1 MRTRRHTQPAFA
13 PFEGTGVR
21 RLARDAGLVALTFV
35 AGYVVSLFWFGPGP
49 LADGDRTVPRVLE
62 QPLQTARNE
71 LGNTGLRS
79 RVADERPSPEVPR
92 GAVLWQDPPP
102 GMVVPANT
110 VVELVQSAGPA
121 AVTVPDVIGF
131 ALPAARTVLQ
141 AAGARVGRVDTV
153 RGGDAEPGVVIATRP
168 SAGNGQPR
176 GSAVDLVVSGRIEV
190 SR

>member
-1 MRTRRHTQPAFA
+1 VRTRRHTGPAFS
-13 PFEGTGVR
+13 FEGAVPR
-21 RLARDAGLVALTFV
+21 RLLRDAALVALTFAV
-35 AGYVVSLFWFGPGP
+35 GYVASSYWFGPGP
-49 LADGDRTVPRVLE
+49 LADGDRSVPRVLE
-62 QPLQTARNE
+62 QPLETARTT
-71 LGNTGLRS
+71 LTSAGLRS
-79 RVADERPSPEVPR
+79 RVADERPSPEVAR

-110 VVELVQSAGPA
+110 VIELVQSAGPA
-121 AVTVPDVIGF
+121 PVTVPDVIGF

-168 SAGNGQPR
+168 SPGNGRPR

-190 SR
+190 AR